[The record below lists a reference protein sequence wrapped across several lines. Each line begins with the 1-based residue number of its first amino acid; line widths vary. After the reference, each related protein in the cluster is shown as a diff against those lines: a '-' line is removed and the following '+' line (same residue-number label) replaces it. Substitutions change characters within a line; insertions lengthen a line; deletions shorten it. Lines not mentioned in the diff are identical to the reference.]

1 MKFNKFFPSIL
12 VTIFLLSIFFVLL
25 AVNVQADDLTVI
37 PSSGP
42 PGTQVDVSVYI
53 KNDVEPEFWAD
64 LYGLNYKIVW
74 NVRPADI
81 INPNLWGFDN
91 PIGTAYI
98 NYDGYLTGSA
108 TIPYDAQPGEYYIY
122 AAYQRSS
129 NDPYHA
135 YWYTTFTVDGSSS
148 TIVDSDG
155 DGWGDELDDFPYD
168 PTEWTDS
175 DNDGIGDNSDPYNDY
190 YEDPYDSGN
199 DIDNSNYENNYD
211 PSTPDFLFTGILLSL
226 IFVILFIRKR

>member
-1 MKFNKFFPSIL
+1 MISKRRVQFLFFSSCFLFVSLLLL
-12 VTIFLLSIFFVLL
+12 VNTVS
-25 AVNVQADDLTVI
+25 ADELIVS

-42 PGTQVDVSVYI
+42 AGSYVEVSVYI

-98 NYDGYLTGSA
+98 DYDGYLTGSA

-135 YWYTTFTVDGSSS
+135 YWYTTFTVEGSSS
-148 TIVDSDG
+148 TITDSDG
-155 DGWGDELDDFPYD
+155 DGYGDIVDDFPYD
-168 PTEWTDS
+168 PNEWTDS
-175 DNDGIGDNSDPYNDY
+175 DNDGIGDNADPYNDY
-190 YEDPYDSGN
+190 YEDPYANGN
-199 DIDNSNYENNYD
+199 DNYD
-211 PSTPDFLFTGILLSL
+211 TSYETDTPGFLLTFFLLS
-226 IFVILFIRKR
+226 IAIVSMVFVKRRK

>member
-1 MKFNKFFPSIL
+1 MISKRKVQFLFLSSCFLFISLLLL
-12 VTIFLLSIFFVLL
+12 VNPVS
-25 AVNVQADDLTVI
+25 ADELRVS

-42 PGTQVDVSVYI
+42 PGSYVEVSVYI

-91 PIGTAYI
+91 PIGTAVI
-98 NYDGYLTGSA
+98 DYDGYLTGSA

-135 YWYTTFTVDGSSS
+135 YWYTTFTVEESSS
-148 TIVDSDG
+148 TITDSDG
-155 DGWGDELDDFPYD
+155 DGYGDIVDDFPYD
-168 PTEWTDS
+168 PNEWTDS
-175 DNDGIGDNSDPYNDY
+175 DNDGIGDNADPYNDY
-190 YEDPYDSGN
+190 YEDPYASGN
-199 DIDNSNYENNYD
+199 DEYDTSYETD
-211 PSTPDFLFTGILLSL
+211 TPGFLFAFFLLS
-226 IFVILFIRKR
+226 IAIVSMVFVKRRK